1 MFIKSILLA
10 VSILFFVQ
18 EAVAQ
23 NKIEWS
29 PDIVIQLSD
38 YQSAST
44 EIDENLST
52 YSVRSGAMLDFA
64 FSMSYYEFML
74 TKNFNKKVT
83 AIFDKNASYISA
95 PSIDIANQL
104 VNFGG
109 VEFDL
114 AELSARKFRKKLF
127 ESKGAFTNT
136 NFFKP
141 LFDEAIAEQLERYI
155 ALGKST
161 DMGRNSE
168 VLVAERE
175 KIRQEIEVL
184 SDYCKTCKP
193 PKKRRKKK

>member
-1 MFIKSILLA
+1 MFMKSILLA

-18 EAVAQ
+18 ETVAQ

-29 PDIVIQLSD
+29 ADIVIQLSD
-38 YQSAST
+38 FQSAST
-44 EIDENLST
+44 EINETLST
-52 YSVRSGAMLDFA
+52 YSVRSGVMLDFS
-64 FSMSYYEFML
+64 FSMSYYEFMF

-83 AIFDKNASYISA
+83 AIFDKKASYMSA
-95 PSIDIANQL
+95 PSIGIANQL
-104 VNFGG
+104 VNFGR

-141 LFDEAIAEQLERYI
+141 LFDEVIAEQLERYI

-161 DMGRNSE
+161 DMG
-168 VLVAERE
+168 
-175 KIRQEIEVL
+175 
-184 SDYCKTCKP
+184 
-193 PKKRRKKK
+193 KKNRGISNRKKEDS